1 MTGDVVKTR
10 LGSGRTL
17 DADFEVEDSRR
28 AGPAFD
34 IVLRSRSGGRNS
46 PNRRNPD
53 YFEALEEILRR
64 LAAADA
70 TILNIEVDSTVTRS
84 LPEADRR
91 LDLVFPIELA
101 KSGDLAQLR
110 KRITSAQRTIGRA
123 PGVKSS
129 GGNNHKQIRM
139 TVSTNPLL
147 ANFED
152 ARKLLEA
159 TRGVGTGGEQEPA
172 HFLYPISETS
182 KYSIGGDEQIDDET
196 FLASAER
203 GETSIWRLATN
214 YRQIHERD
222 FIWAY
227 FTRPQGL
234 ILSVGRVVGEP
245 FQHEIWNEWAIRIR
259 WDRLLSQELSRRP
272 VPYSAFEQ
280 RIWSAAVKASERTAS
295 VLNRW
300 LDDHQS
306 ATGRAMDRDV
316 EMVLRTVK
324 TRQGQAAFRRDLI
337 AAQRGRC
344 AVTGCAEQDVLQAAH
359 IKGVSSSGRH
369 SVKNGLLL
377 RADIHTLFD
386 KGLLVIDKDFTVC
399 VDASVA
405 DPHYRGLDG
414 TRLDDLAEL
423 SQRGDGP
430 TQAALKWHRQSHEW
444 E

>member
-1 MTGDVVKTR
+1 MRGDVVKTR
-10 LGSGRTL
+10 LESGRTL

-28 AGPAFD
+28 DGAAFD
-34 IVLRSRSGGRNS
+34 IVLLSRARSRKS
-46 PNRRNPD
+46 PNSLNPD
-53 YFEALEEILRR
+53 YNEALEEILRR
-64 LAAADA
+64 LATADA
-70 TILNIEVDSTVTRS
+70 TILNIEIDSGHTRS

-91 LDLVFPIELA
+91 LDLPFPIELE
-101 KSGDLAQLR
+101 KERDLAQLR
-110 KRITSAQRTIGRA
+110 KRFTSAQGTIGRA
-123 PGVKSS
+123 PGTRSS
-129 GGNNHKQIRM
+129 GGNKSRRIRM
-139 TVSTNPLL
+139 TVATNPFL
-147 ANFED
+147 ANSED
-152 ARKLLEA
+152 ARKLLIA
-159 TRGVGTGGEQEPA
+159 TRGVEAGDTQEPT

-182 KYSIGGDEQIDDET
+182 QYAIGGDEQIDDQT
-196 FLASAER
+196 FLTSAER
-203 GETSIWRLATN
+203 GETSIWRLAN
-214 YRQIHERD
+214 SYRQIRERD

-227 FTRPQGL
+227 FTLPQGL
-234 ILSVGRVVGEP
+234 IRSVGRVVGEP

-280 RIWSAAVKASERTAS
+280 RIWSAATKSSERTAA

-344 AVTGCAEQDVLQAAH
+344 AVTGCEEQDVLQAAH
-359 IKGVSSSGRH
+359 VKGVSSSGRH

-399 VDASVA
+399 VDASVK
-405 DPHYRGLDG
+405 DPHYKRLDG
-414 TRLDDLAEL
+414 TCLNGLAEL
-423 SQRGDGP
+423 SRMGDGP
-430 TQAALKWHRQSHEW
+430 TQDALKWHRQSHER

>member
-1 MTGDVVKTR
+1 
-10 LGSGRTL
+10 
-17 DADFEVEDSRR
+17 
-28 AGPAFD
+28 
-34 IVLRSRSGGRNS
+34 
-46 PNRRNPD
+46 
-53 YFEALEEILRR
+53 
-64 LAAADA
+64 
-70 TILNIEVDSTVTRS
+70 
-84 LPEADRR
+84 
-91 LDLVFPIELA
+91 
-101 KSGDLAQLR
+101 
-110 KRITSAQRTIGRA
+110 
-123 PGVKSS
+123 
-129 GGNNHKQIRM
+129 M
-139 TVSTNPLL
+139 TVATNPFL
-147 ANFED
+147 ANSED
-152 ARKLLEA
+152 ARKLLIA
-159 TRGVGTGGEQEPA
+159 TRGVEAGDTQEPT

-182 KYSIGGDEQIDDET
+182 QYAIGGDEQIDDQT
-196 FLASAER
+196 FLTSAER
-203 GETSIWRLATN
+203 GETSIWRLAN
-214 YRQIHERD
+214 SYRQIRERD

-227 FTRPQGL
+227 FTLPQGL
-234 ILSVGRVVGEP
+234 IRSVGRVVGEP

-259 WDRLLSQELSRRP
+259 WDRLFSQELSRRP

-344 AVTGCAEQDVLQAAH
+344 AVTGCEEQDVLQAAH
-359 IKGVSSSGRH
+359 VKGVSSSGRH

-399 VDASVA
+399 VDASVV
-405 DPHYRGLDG
+405 DPYYRGLDG

-423 SQRGDGP
+423 SRRGDGP
-430 TQAALKWHRQSHEW
+430 TRDALKWHRQSHEW